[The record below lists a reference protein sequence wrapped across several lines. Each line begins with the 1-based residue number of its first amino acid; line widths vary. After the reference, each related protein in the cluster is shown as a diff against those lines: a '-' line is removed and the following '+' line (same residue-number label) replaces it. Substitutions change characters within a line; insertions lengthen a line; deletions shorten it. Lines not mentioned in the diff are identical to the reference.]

1 MLDQSPTQPGL
12 LSAAEQVAQIAGKHA
27 AGADA
32 DRRLHP
38 DVVQAVLEVGFARH
52 FVPARW
58 GGNAATFTEVTR
70 AVAAI
75 GESCASTAWYA
86 SLTASLGRMA
96 AYLPLEGQREIWQEG
111 PDPLI
116 VGALMPLGTAEPVDG
131 GWRVSGSWPFV
142 SAIEF
147 SAWALVCAVT
157 VTAQRSEARFFAIPR
172 HTYGIVDTWFN
183 VGMRATGS
191 NTLVLDDVFV
201 PQARSFARDEVAAG
215 RAVDSTAL
223 CHRVP
228 LKAANGLAF
237 ATPVLGAASG
247 ALQLW
252 TSWIVEKTKS
262 APKNGIT
269 GGSGPS
275 HDLTLARCAGE
286 IDAARLLLERAAG
299 LADQGAV
306 TPLQTAQ
313 NSRDCALAVD
323 ILVNAVDRLFR
334 TAGTR
339 AQADGNALQRFWR
352 DVNAAASH
360 VVLQFEAAANTYAS
374 QVLVPAERKEI

>member
-1 MLDQSPTQPGL
+1 MLNHSPTQPGL
-12 LSAAEQVAQIAGKHA
+12 LPAAEQIAEIAGKYA
-27 AGADA
+27 ADAEA

-38 DVVQAVLEVGFARH
+38 DVVQAVLEAGFARH

-58 GGNAATFTEVTR
+58 GGNAATFTEVTS

-96 AYLPLEGQREIWQEG
+96 AYLPLEGQQEIWQDG

-116 VGALMPLGTAEPVDG
+116 VGALMPLGKAEPVDG
-131 GWRVSGSWPFV
+131 GWRVSGKWPFV
-142 SAIEF
+142 SVIEF
-147 SAWALVCAVT
+147 SAWALVCGMA
-157 VTAQRSEARFFAIPR
+157 VTAQRPAARFFAVPR
-172 HTYGIVDTWFN
+172 DSYGILDTWFN

-191 NTLVLDDVFV
+191 NTLVLDGVFV
-201 PQARSFARDEVAAG
+201 PATRSFARDEVAEG
-215 RAVDSTAL
+215 RAADSSAL

-252 TSWIVEKTKS
+252 TSWIAEKTRT
-262 APKNGIT
+262 APNYGIT

-275 HDLTLARCAGE
+275 YDLTLARCAGE
-286 IDAARLLLERAAG
+286 IDAARLLLQRVAG
-299 LADQGAV
+299 LADEGAV

-313 NSRDCALAVD
+313 NSRDCALAVEL
-323 ILVNAVDRLFR
+323 LVNAVDRLFR

-360 VVLQFEAAANTYAS
+360 VVLQFEPAANTYAS
-374 QVLVPAERKEI
+374 QVLKRD